1 MSFQPILSGTGLLGW
16 KLLNRTM
23 ETQQSALNRSAEISR
38 DTAYFE
44 ANIAKVETAE
54 QLVSD
59 RRLLRVALGA
69 YGLQDDLDN
78 KYFIRKILEEGTR
91 DSDALANKMAD
102 DRYTQFSAAF
112 GFDQFSGA
120 NTYSPA
126 FAREVV
132 DKFNRAS
139 FEQAVGNQDDS
150 LRIALYTDR
159 TLPEL
164 AADESAT
171 EDSRWFTVMG
181 VPALR
186 EIFQTALNLPSSF
199 SQLDLDQQLD
209 VFREKSG
216 ARFGASEVA
225 DFADPELREKLVEQ
239 YLLQSQLKESTA
251 YSGMSVALTLLQN
264 VSR

>member
-1 MSFQPILSGTGLLGW
+1 MSFQPILPGTGLIGW

-23 ETQQSALNRSAEISR
+23 ETQQSALSQSTEISR

-44 ANIAKVETAE
+44 ATISKVETAE

-91 DSDALANKMAD
+91 DSDALGNKLAD
-102 DRYTQFSAAF
+102 DRYSQFSAAF

-132 DKFNRAS
+132 DRFNRAS
-139 FEQAVGNQDDS
+139 FEQAVGNLDDS
-150 LRIALYTDR
+150 LRIALYADH

-164 AADESAT
+164 AADDSAT

-209 VFREKSG
+209 VFREKSE
-216 ARFGASEVA
+216 ARFGVSEVA

-251 YSGMSVALTLLQN
+251 YSGMSVALTLLQSM
-264 VSR
+264 SR